1 MVKEIKTM
9 RSRTIMTKVGTIDFA
24 SIEVLQDS
32 IELFVPVISVS
43 DRLKEAIEENIQKE
57 KAAYQKEILDSRGLK
72 WSDADVNMED
82 QSLHIMINGK
92 KLSYE
97 LTFSFSDKEN
107 KSFETVFSIPVEF
120 PEYENEIKKIVLQTI
135 VDKFF

>member
-1 MVKEIKTM
+1 M

-82 QSLHIMINGK
+82 QSLHIMMNGK

-107 KSFETVFSIPVEF
+107 KSFETAFSITVEF
-120 PEYENEIKKIVLQTI
+120 QEYENEIKKIVFQTI